1 MRLRLRNPCKKCI
14 VKVMC
19 ERGCRSHYEHI
30 NTWFEIRNCFKYI
43 FSKETFYSVIFAC
56 LVSACGMFIIFCI
69 LILVKGGT
77 L

>member
-1 MRLRLRNPCKKCI
+1 MRLRNPCKNCI

-30 NTWFEIRNCFKYI
+30 NTWYRVRNCFEYI
-43 FSKETFYSVIFAC
+43 FNIDVLYGIIFAC
-56 LVSACGMFIIFCI
+56 LISACGTFIIFCI
-69 LILVKGGT
+69 LILVKEGT